1 MMRSIIFWTLFG
13 VLSFYNYAQAQDCNL
28 SLSGVVLDAHTGE
41 PVPFA
46 DVYLKGTSRGTA
58 TDDQGKFHLRNV
70 CPGTYNLVASHI
82 GCEHFMLDVSLD
94 KDTIIDILLEEH
106 AYEID
111 HVMIHAEKPVYTGS
125 AAQDQLSGSELL
137 SRQGQSLAQA
147 LDGLPGVQM
156 LQTGSGVAKPI
167 IQGMHSNRILI
178 LNNGI
183 RQEGQQ
189 WGADHAPEI
198 DPFIARNI
206 TVVKGALGVRYGPDA
221 IGGVIIVEPGSLFQ
235 QDALGGEAIL
245 SGASNGRAMGISA
258 SYTGSLTKE
267 DSWRYRVQGS
277 LRRAGNAKTPDYYLE
292 NTGLEE
298 YNFSLSTSMR
308 KANTGLDIYYSLF
321 NAKVGIMA
329 ASHIHNITDLKLAIE
344 RGRPEEEGE
353 FSYVL
358 GRPMQRVQH
367 HLLKASFWWLSAD
380 GHKWSFISGTQY
392 DDRNE
397 FDAHRPYN
405 ELLDNVPNLILR
417 MTTQSL
423 DFVFEEKAKQGWTLN
438 AGIQG
443 MAQEAS
449 TPRGRLIPAFSSR
462 SAGLFLTE
470 RWKKAGIPVD
480 VELGVR
486 YDVRFVQLNTP
497 PRGSD
502 VLPSQQ
508 FGNLSWSA
516 GLNYRIA
523 SSTFLQFHLSN
534 AWRAPNVNE
543 SFAHGVHHGT
553 ASYEIGNAELQKE
566 VAYNT
571 ALILKSAKADAW
583 QFQSEWYYYR
593 INNYIFSMPDTVP
606 TLTIRG
612 AFPTFRYDQAD
623 ADLYGW
629 NLSAQLHL
637 GNGFWLKN
645 STSLLFAQNRELNE
659 PLIWIPASRTEME
672 LLWKKHSDESR
683 HNIQPGIR
691 VQYVA
696 RQTRIPENGDYL
708 PPPDAYLLLH
718 ARISGESQAFGR
730 KWMWSLQGRNLLNTK
745 YRDYLN
751 RLRYFSDETG
761 TNIQFHIKTFF

>member
-13 VLSFYNYAQAQDCNL
+13 VLSIFNFAQAQDCKL

-46 DVYLKGTSRGTA
+46 DVFLKGTSRGTS
-58 TDDQGKFHLRNV
+58 TNDQGNFLLQNV

-82 GCEHFMLDVSLD
+82 GCEHFMMDVLLET
-94 KDTIIDILLEEH
+94 DTIIEILLEEH

-111 HVMIHAEKPVYTGS
+111 HVMIHAEKPSYTGS
-125 AAQDQLSGSELL
+125 AAQNQISGADLL
-137 SRQGQSLAQA
+137 SRQGQSLAQV
-147 LDGLPGVQM
+147 LDGIPGVQM
-156 LQTGSGVAKPI
+156 LQTGVGVSKPV
-167 IQGMHSNRILI
+167 IQGMHGNRILI

-235 QDALGGEAIL
+235 PGSIGGEVIM
-245 SGASNGRAMGISA
+245 SGASNGRAFGLA
-258 SYTGSLTKE
+258 GSYTGSLTKA
-267 DSWRYRVQGS
+267 DTWRYRVQGS
-277 LRRAGNAKTPDYYLE
+277 LRKAGNTKTPDYYLE
-292 NTGLEE
+292 NTGLQE

-308 KANTGLDIYYSLF
+308 KENRGLDLYYSAF

-329 ASHIHNITDLKLAIE
+329 ASHIHNLTDLRLAIE
-344 RGRPEEEGE
+344 RGRPEEDGA
-353 FSYVL
+353 FSYAI

-367 HLLKASFWWLSAD
+367 HLLKASYWWLSES
-380 GHKWSFISGTQY
+380 GNKWSFTSGSQY
-392 DDRNE
+392 DDRSE

-417 MTTQSL
+417 IASQSL
-423 DFVFEEKAKQGWTLN
+423 DFVFEEKVKQGWTLN
-438 AGIQG
+438 AGLQG
-443 MAQEAS
+443 MGQLAT
-449 TPRGRLIPAFSSR
+449 TPRGRLIPAYTSQN
-462 SAGLFLTE
+462 AGVFITE
-470 RWKKAGIPVD
+470 RWRKSGLPVEI
-480 VELGVR
+480 ELGAR
-486 YDVRFVQLNTP
+486 YDMRFVQLLSP
-497 PRGSD
+497 PRGSEL
-502 VLPSQQ
+502 LPSQQ
-508 FGNLSWSA
+508 FSNLSWSA

-523 SSTFLQFHLSN
+523 SSTFLQFHLSS

-553 ASYEIGNAELQKE
+553 ASYEIGNADLQKE

-571 ALILKSAKADAW
+571 ALILKSAKADFW

-593 INNYIFSMPDTVP
+593 VNNYIFSMPDTVP

-629 NLSAQLHL
+629 NLSAKVHL

-659 PLIWIPASRTEME
+659 PLIWIPANRSEIE
-672 LLWKKHSDESR
+672 LLWKKHSEVSR
-683 HNIQPGIR
+683 FNIQPGIR

-696 RQTRIPENGDYL
+696 EQTRVPEAGDYL
-708 PPPDAYLLLH
+708 PPPDEYLLLH
-718 ARISGESQAFGR
+718 ARISGESQLFGR

-761 TNIQFHIKTFF
+761 RNIQFHIKTFF

>member
-1 MMRSIIFWTLFG
+1 MMRSVIFWTLFG
-13 VLSFYNYAQAQDCNL
+13 VLSIFNILSAQDCKL
-28 SLSGVVLDAHTGE
+28 SLSGVVRDAHTGD
-41 PVPFA
+41 PVAFV
-46 DVYLKGTSRGTA
+46 DVFLQGTTTGTSTNE
-58 TDDQGKFHLRNV
+58 QGSFLLENI
-70 CPGTYNLVASHI
+70 CPGTYHLVASHI
-82 GCEHFMLDVSLD
+82 GCEHFV
-94 KDTIIDILLEEH
+94 KDILLEKDSMMEILLEEH
-106 AYEID
+106 SYEID
-111 HVMIHAEKPVYTGS
+111 HVMIHAEKPAYTGP
-125 AAQDQLSGSELL
+125 AAQNQLSGADLL

-147 LDGLPGVQM
+147 LDGIPGVQM

-198 DPFIARNI
+198 DPFVARNI
-206 TVVKGALGVRYGPDA
+206 TVVKGALGVKYGPDA

-245 SGASNGRAMGISA
+245 SGASNGRAMGLSA
-258 SYTGSLTKE
+258 SYTGKISKDDT
-267 DSWRYRVQGS
+267 WRYRLQCS
-277 LRRAGNAKTPDYYLE
+277 MRKAGNARTPDYFLE

-298 YNFSLSTSMR
+298 YNFSISTSMR
-308 KANTGLDIYYSLF
+308 KQNSGLDLYYSLF
-321 NAKVGIMA
+321 NAKVGILV

-344 RGRPEEEGE
+344 RGRPEGEGE
-353 FSYVL
+353 FSYSI

-367 HLLKASFWWLSAD
+367 HLLKASYWWLTES
-380 GHKWSFISGTQY
+380 GNKWAITSGTQY

-405 ELLDNVPNLILR
+405 ELLDNVPNLILQ
-417 MTTQSL
+417 MSSQSL
-423 DFVFEEKAKQGWTLN
+423 DFAFEEKVKQGWTMN

-443 MAQEAS
+443 MAQMAS
-449 TPRGRLIPAFSSR
+449 APRGRLIPSFSSWNT
-462 SAGLFLTE
+462 GIFITE
-470 RWKKAGIPVD
+470 RWKKAGLPID
-480 VELGVR
+480 AEFGLR
-486 YDVRFVQLNTP
+486 YDLRFVQLLTP
-497 PRGSD
+497 PRGSEE
-502 VLPSQQ
+502 LPSQR
-508 FGNLSWSA
+508 FGNASWSA

-523 SSTFLQFHLSN
+523 SSTFLQLHLSN

-553 ASYEIGNAELQKE
+553 ASYEIGNPNLRKE
-566 VAYNT
+566 VAYNS
-571 ALILKSAKADAW
+571 ALVLKSAKSDSW

-629 NLSAQLHL
+629 NLSAQVHL
-637 GNGFWLKN
+637 SNGFWMKN
-645 STSLLFAQNRELNE
+645 STSILFAQNRELNQ
-659 PLIWIPASRTEME
+659 PLIWIPANRTEIE
-672 LLWKKHSDESR
+672 LLWKEHSDVSR
-683 HNIQPGIR
+683 FNIQPGIR

-696 RQTRIPENGDYL
+696 AQTRIPEAGDYL

-718 ARISGESQAFGR
+718 ARVSGESSLFGR
-730 KWMWSLQGRNLLNTK
+730 KWMWSLQARNILNTR

-761 TNIQFHIKTFF
+761 RNIQFHIKKFF